1 MSKISQ
7 DFINNLGSLYEE
19 IHVKDQDFLNEESEY
34 YDEEATELVED
45 ILSSVS
51 LSMIYEGYSATAVIS
66 FLADSSEEEIIEKY
80 LNFDESVLNES
91 TVSEEYIEEQLE
103 ILNEFV
109 GALFRVGKAL
119 AKGAKYA
126 KGAKGAAPL
135 TRLAS
140 GLKSAGTATERIAK
154 QGPKASSVVRS
165 TLSKG
170 VQKVKDVAKG
180 AKTALTGPTA
190 KKVALGA
197 AGLGAAGLAG
207 GVGGYFG
214 AKLAGAGAGSGK
226 DSGVQGAPKPSPSTD
241 SSKWNASAALGG
253 KAAFSA
259 GGGAA
264 KMKQNPNM
272 TAADV
277 QKQGMI
283 NIRNKPATAPST
295 SSGSGAPSS
304 SSGSSGSGRP
314 SPSPAKPKADQKA
327 SGDSN
332 LTPMQQ
338 WAKANPTLAAKVKP
352 GQSGYGEISATRDKP
367 GTSEKKDQTPTIG
380 KPEAKIDTSSVEAD
394 IKKEQERLKKKA
406 AETASTTKEAYEI
419 VLEYLIDTEQVD
431 TLEEAH
437 YVMLEMDAET
447 IGDIV
452 ENYEDCLLAE
462 EVEEWVNA
470 LVDEGYDL
478 SDYTWDEIIEYYM
491 TEARIDDDKT
501 DDEKRTARSER
512 GTIGYMHPFTKKT
525 KKKRGEKTLSSTG
538 KYSQMLHD
546 KKQAQRERD
555 GDEQRRRDRDA
566 MSRGTWDKD

>member
-7 DFINNLGSLYEE
+7 DFVNNVGFLYEQ
-19 IHVKDQDFLNEESEY
+19 IHVQSQDFLNEESEH
-34 YDEEATELVED
+34 YDAEAAELVED
-45 ILSSVS
+45 ILSSIC
-51 LSMIYEGYSATAVIS
+51 LSMVYEGYSATAVIS

-119 AKGAKYA
+119 AKGVKYA

-214 AKLAGAGAGSGK
+214 AKLAGAGSGK

-295 SSGSGAPSS
+295 PSGSGAPSS

-314 SPSPAKPKADQKA
+314 SPAPSTPSGSGAPSSSSGSSGSGRPSPAPAKPKADQKA

-367 GTSEKKDQTPTIG
+367 GPSEKKDQTPTIG

-447 IGDIV
+447 IGSIV

-462 EVEEWVNA
+462 EVSEWVDG
-470 LVDEGYDL
+470 LVEEGYDL

-491 TEARIDDDKT
+491 TET
-501 DDEKRTARSER
+501 NR
-512 GTIGYMHPFTKKT
+512 G
-525 KKKRGEKTLSSTG
+525 
-538 KYSQMLHD
+538 
-546 KKQAQRERD
+546 
-555 GDEQRRRDRDA
+555 
-566 MSRGTWDKD
+566 

>member
-7 DFINNLGSLYEE
+7 DFVNNVGFLYEQ
-19 IHVKDQDFLNEESEY
+19 IHVQSQDFLNEESEH
-34 YDEEATELVED
+34 YDAEAAELVED
-45 ILSSVS
+45 ILSSIC
-51 LSMIYEGYSATAVIS
+51 LSMVYEGYSATAVIG
-66 FLADSSEEEIIEKY
+66 FLADAPEEEIIEKY
-80 LNFDESVLNES
+80 LNFDESILNES
-91 TVSEEYIEEQLE
+91 TVSEEYILEQLE
-103 ILNEFV
+103 LLENKLK
-109 GALFRVGKAL
+109 AAADLGKAAL
-119 AKGAKYA
+119 KTLFGKGPGYVPTK
-126 KGAKGAAPL
+126 L
-135 TRLAS
+135 
-140 GLKSAGTATERIAK
+140 
-154 QGPKASSVVRS
+154 QGPRAPGIIDKGKVL
-165 TLSKG
+165 LSKS
-170 VQKVKDVAKG
+170 VQKVKDIGSKV
-180 AKTALTGPTA
+180 KTALPTIA
-190 KKVALGA
+190 KY
-197 AGLGAAGLAG
+197 GLAG
-207 GVGGYFG
+207 GLGVLGGYAG

-304 SSGSSGSGRP
+304 SSGSSGSGKP
-314 SPSPAKPKADQKA
+314 SPAPAKPKADQKP

-367 GTSEKKDQTPTIG
+367 GPSEKKDQTPTIG

-447 IGDIV
+447 IRSIV
-452 ENYEDCLLAE
+452 ENYEDCLFAE
-462 EVEEWVNA
+462 EVSEWVDS
-470 LVDEGYDL
+470 LVEEGYDL
-478 SDYTWDEIIEYYM
+478 SEYTWDEIIEYYM

>member
-7 DFINNLGSLYEE
+7 DFINNVESLYEE
-19 IHVKDQDFLNEESEY
+19 INTQQNDFLNEDSEY
-34 YDEEATELVED
+34 YDQEAAELVED
-45 ILSSVS
+45 IISTVSV
-51 LSMIYEGYSATAVIS
+51 SMIYEGYSANAVIG

-80 LNFDESVLNES
+80 LSFDESVLNES

-119 AKGAKYA
+119 VKGAKYA

-154 QGPKASSVVRS
+154 QGPKASSIVRS

-214 AKLAGAGAGSGK
+214 AKLAGAGSGNK
-226 DSGVQGAPKPSPSTD
+226 GGTQGGGRPETSSPSQGTP
-241 SSKWNASAALGG
+241 SGG
-253 KAAFSA
+253 SV
-259 GGGAA
+259 GGGTV
-264 KMKQNPNM
+264 MRDP
-272 TAADV
+272 V
-277 QKQGMI
+277 
-283 NIRNKPATAPST
+283 RPST
-295 SSGSGAPSS
+295 SSGGTSTTT
-304 SSGSSGSGRP
+304 
-314 SPSPAKPKADQKA
+314 PKK
-327 SGDSN
+327 SEEGPKGE
-332 LTPMQQ
+332 TPMQK
-338 WAKANPTLAAKVKP
+338 WARLHPNLAAKVKP

-367 GTSEKKDQTPTIG
+367 GPSEKKDQTPTTG

-447 IGDIV
+447 IKSIV
-452 ENYEDCLLAE
+452 ENYEDCLFAE
-462 EVEEWVNA
+462 EVSEWVDS
-470 LVDEGYDL
+470 LVEEGYDL
-478 SDYTWDEIIEYYM
+478 SEYTWDEIIEYYM

-512 GTIGYMHPFTKKT
+512 GTIGYMHSFTKKT
-525 KKKRGEKTLSSTG
+525 KKKRGQKTLSSTG

-546 KKQAQRERD
+546 KKQVQRERD
-555 GDEQRRRDRDA
+555 ADEQKSRDRGA
-566 MSRGTWDKD
+566 QSRGTWDKD